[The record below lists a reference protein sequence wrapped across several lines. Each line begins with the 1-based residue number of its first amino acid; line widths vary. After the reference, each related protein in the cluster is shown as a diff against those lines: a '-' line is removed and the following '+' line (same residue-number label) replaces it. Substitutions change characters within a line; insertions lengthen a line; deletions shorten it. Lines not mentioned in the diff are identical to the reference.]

1 MTVTTSYPGVYL
13 SEDAVSSFSVNSAAT
28 AVPAFAYDSQSAA
41 SAGDAIQVF
50 HNWAE
55 FIAVYPASLK
65 DAFYTSLKLWF
76 MHGGG
81 KCYLVD
87 VTKIANA
94 VAQYDDITLIVAAGT
109 DTTTATAIYDA
120 FNLVVSQGYRI
131 FGLFDGPQAKIAGT
145 DKPDDIMKAY
155 PASPFGAVFYPW
167 CTLASGEAVP
177 PSAIAA
183 ASIAQTDS
191 ARGVWKAPANQAVN
205 GITPMFAV
213 SDDFQGKYNQG
224 KALNMIRT
232 FSGQGTVVWGARTL
246 EDSDNWRYI
255 PVRRLF
261 NSVER
266 DIQKALNKLV
276 FEPNSQPTWQRVTA
290 AVDSYLH
297 GLWQQGALAGNTP
310 AEAWFVQVG
319 KDLTMIQ
326 EEIDQGKMIIK
337 IGLAAVRPAEFIIL
351 QFSQDIA
358 Q

>member
-1 MTVTTSYPGVYL
+1 MTVTTTYPGVYL

-28 AVPAFAYDSQSAA
+28 AVPLFAYNGQAA
-41 SAGDAIQVF
+41 VLTDKTIQVF

-55 FIAVYPASLK
+55 FNAVYSRPRT
-65 DAFYTSLKLWF
+65 DAFYTSLNLWF

-81 KCYLVD
+81 KCYLVNE
-87 VTKIANA
+87 ANIVEM

-109 DTTTATAIYDA
+109 DTATYEA
-120 FNLVVSQGYRI
+120 FITVVSQGYRI
-131 FGLFDGPQAKIAGT
+131 FGLFDGPKTKIASAA
-145 DKPDDIMKAY
+145 DPDDVMRAY
-155 PASPFGAVFYPW
+155 PASPYGAAFYPW
-167 CTLASGEAVP
+167 CNLTTGGEVP

-183 ASIAQTDS
+183 AAIAQTDRT
-191 ARGVWKAPANQAVN
+191 RGVWKAPANQAVN
-205 GITPMFAV
+205 GVTPVCAV
-213 SDDFQGKYNQG
+213 SDDFQGRFNQG

-276 FEPNSQPTWQRVTA
+276 FEPNSQPTWQRVMA
-290 AVDSYLH
+290 AVDSYLQ

-319 KDLTMIQ
+319 KDLTMTQ
-326 EEIDQGKMIIK
+326 EQINQGKMIIK

-351 QFSQDIA
+351 QFTQDIA

>member
-1 MTVTTSYPGVYL
+1 MTVTTTYPGVYL
-13 SEDAVSSFSVNSAAT
+13 SEDAVSSFSVNGAAT
-28 AVPAFAYDSQSAA
+28 AVPLFAYDSNSAVTTNTP
-41 SAGDAIQVF
+41 IQVF
-50 HNWAE
+50 RTWAE
-55 FIAVYPASLK
+55 FTVVYPTPLK
-65 DAFYTSLKLWF
+65 NAFYTSLSLWF

-81 KCYLVD
+81 KCYLVSE
-87 VTKIANA
+87 TSIADA

-109 DTTTATAIYDA
+109 VTPIYDA
-120 FNLVVSQGYRI
+120 FNMVVSQGYRI
-131 FGLFDGPQAKIAGT
+131 FGLFDGPQAKITGT
-145 DKPDDIMKAY
+145 DKPDEVMEAY
-155 PASPFGAVFYPW
+155 PDSPFGSVFYPW

-183 ASIAQTDS
+183 AAIAQTDR

-205 GITPMFAV
+205 GVTPMFAV
-213 SDDFQGKYNQG
+213 SDDFQGTYNQG

-232 FSGQGTVVWGARTL
+232 FPGQGTVVWGARTL

-261 NSVER
+261 NAVER
-266 DIQKALNKLV
+266 DIQKSLNKLV
-276 FEPNSQPTWQRVTA
+276 FEPNSQPTWQRVKA

-310 AEAWFVQVG
+310 PDAWFVQVG
-319 KDLTMIQ
+319 KDLTMTQ
-326 EEIDQGKMIIK
+326 EEINQGKMIIK